1 MGLWNR
7 EGLRLKKFTNL
18 QKEKNESDYHYAY
31 RALFDAVMCM
41 ELEPGKVLSEAEI
54 MEQLQLGRTPIRE
67 AIMRL
72 RDCRLVEVQPK
83 KSSYVSKIDL
93 NYVEE
98 GVLIR
103 ESIETNILRD
113 AIHNVP
119 AKYITLMNIN
129 LNKQEE
135 ALRENRKLDFW
146 NLDNEFHELLYMAM
160 NKPWSWEI
168 VTQAT
173 THLNR
178 VRYLMMLTGMSS
190 DEQTYQGHVEIFERI
205 LNKDMPE
212 LDGYLYNQITS
223 CYRKNLPELM
233 RLYPTYFT

>member
-1 MGLWNR
+1 MTDISKIR
-7 EGLRLKKFTNL
+7 
-18 QKEKNESDYHYAY
+18 KEENESDYHFAY
-31 RALFDAVMCM
+31 RALFGAIMRM

-72 RDCRLVEVQPK
+72 RDCRLVEVLPK

-98 GVLIR
+98 GVLVR
-103 ESIETNILRD
+103 ESIETNVLRD
-113 AIHNVP
+113 AIRHIP
-119 AKYITLMNIN
+119 AKYITLLNIN
-129 LNKQEE
+129 LNQQEA
-135 ALRENRKLDFW
+135 ALHEKRKLTFW
-146 NLDNEFHELLYMAM
+146 HLDNEFHELLFLAVG
-160 NKPWSWEI
+160 KPWSWEI

-178 VRYLMMLTGMSS
+178 VQYLMMMTEMAS
-190 DEQTYQGHVEIFERI
+190 DEQAYLSHVDIFNRI
-205 LNKDMPE
+205 LNREMPE

-223 CYRKNLPELM
+223 CYRKSLPELM
-233 RLYPTYFT
+233 KKYPAYFA

>member
-1 MGLWNR
+1 MVNM
-7 EGLRLKKFTNL
+7 TNIR
-18 QKEKNESDYHYAY
+18 KEENESDYHFAY
-31 RALFDAVMCM
+31 RALFGVIMRM

-72 RDCRLVEVQPK
+72 RDCRLVEVLPK

-98 GVLIR
+98 GVLVR

-113 AIHNVP
+113 AIRYIP
-119 AKYITLMNIN
+119 AKYITLLNIN
-129 LNKQEE
+129 LNQQEA
-135 ALRENRKLDFW
+135 ALHEKRKLDFW
-146 NLDNEFHELLYMAM
+146 HLDNEFHKLLFLAVD
-160 NKPWSWEI
+160 KPWSWEI

-178 VRYLMMLTGMSS
+178 VQYLMMMTEMAS
-190 DEQTYQGHVEIFERI
+190 DEQAYQGHVDIFNRI
-205 LNKDMPE
+205 LNREMPV

-223 CYRKNLPELM
+223 CYRKSLPELM
-233 RLYPTYFT
+233 KMYPGYFV